1 MAGNIMPG
9 NPLGT
14 TGPFQCL
21 TFFARYLSF
30 LNQTISS
37 TQSRFSPSDTGG
49 NSTLLT
55 GPLDASLHMQCSL
68 IDLLLYI
75 LCILCAILWSESWCP
90 GLDIGWLYV
99 VNHTGFLT
107 DPAIPK
113 IPRANFNDPAWWGPW
128 ALIAWQGFPKQ
139 PSGGIGTIFRQTT
152 FSSPKNQIWGK
163 NISFSAI

>member
-1 MAGNIMPG
+1 MPG

-14 TGPFQCL
+14 TGPFQFL

-68 IDLLLYI
+68 IYLLLYI
-75 LCILCAILWSESWCP
+75 LCAIL
-90 GLDIGWLYV
+90 
-99 VNHTGFLT
+99 
-107 DPAIPK
+107 
-113 IPRANFNDPAWWGPW
+113 
-128 ALIAWQGFPKQ
+128 
-139 PSGGIGTIFRQTT
+139 
-152 FSSPKNQIWGK
+152 
-163 NISFSAI
+163 